1 MDLKTI
7 KTFKTVVKF
16 NSFQRAAEA
25 LNYAQSTIT
34 MHIKSLEEELNVTLL
49 ERGKNFQLTEAGR
62 LLNEKGDLLLK
73 GFDSLKNA
81 MEELLNGESGVIRLG
96 VMEPTASY
104 RIPTILKQFTERYPK
119 IQLSIQIHSNNAL
132 IDMVKKE
139 EIDLALCTAPEMS
152 LDTVFLPFF
161 QENVVLLV
169 PESHPLSGNENVYLR
184 NLQDE
189 NLLTTSTVC
198 PFRRNFEKQ
207 AINAG
212 INPHYG
218 IEISNMLGLK
228 YYVQE
233 QYGIAVVPLIAVT
246 PSPEGTIIK
255 QIMDFEKGLTVGLL
269 RKADSFHDGVAMKFL
284 IEVIQ
289 KHLGSLHE

>member
-16 NSFQRAAEA
+16 SSFQRAAEE

-62 LLNEKGDLLLK
+62 LLNDKGDLLLK

-104 RIPTILKQFTERYPK
+104 RIPSILKQFIERYPK

-152 LDTVFLPFF
+152 QDTVFLPLF
-161 QENVVLLV
+161 QEKVVLLV

-184 NLQDE
+184 I
-189 NLLTTSTVC
+189 
-198 PFRRNFEKQ
+198 FK
-207 AINAG
+207 
-212 INPHYG
+212 
-218 IEISNMLGLK
+218 
-228 YYVQE
+228 
-233 QYGIAVVPLIAVT
+233 
-246 PSPEGTIIK
+246 
-255 QIMDFEKGLTVGLL
+255 
-269 RKADSFHDGVAMKFL
+269 MK
-284 IEVIQ
+284 IC
-289 KHLGSLHE
+289 